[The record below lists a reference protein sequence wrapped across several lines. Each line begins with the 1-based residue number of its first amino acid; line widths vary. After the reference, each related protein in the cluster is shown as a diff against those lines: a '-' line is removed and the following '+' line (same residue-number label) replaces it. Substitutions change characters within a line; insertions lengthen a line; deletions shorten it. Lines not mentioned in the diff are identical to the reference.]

1 MPSLC
6 VDHNKLWN
14 ILQEMR
20 VQTHSEI
27 LVTGQV
33 PISLPKM
40 DTVSAFLQQFISPFL
55 DVYFTQFSQPS
66 RGTGKTGF
74 IPILLKGKL
83 KPKEIM

>member
-1 MPSLC
+1 MTIVVLYKHPLFKPILSLA
-6 VDHNKLWN
+6 
-14 ILQEMR
+14 
-20 VQTHSEI
+20 SEI

-40 DTVSAFLQQFISPFL
+40 DTVSAFLWQFTSPFPYT
-55 DVYFTQFSQPS
+55 DFTQFSQQS
-66 RGTGKTGF
+66 CEAGKTGF